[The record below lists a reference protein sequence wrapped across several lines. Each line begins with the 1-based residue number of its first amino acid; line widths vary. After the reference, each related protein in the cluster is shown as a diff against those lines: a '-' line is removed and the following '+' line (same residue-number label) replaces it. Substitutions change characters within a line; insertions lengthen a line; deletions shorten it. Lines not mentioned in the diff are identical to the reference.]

1 MSHAALSGGV
11 FGARSLVTGSQ
22 NNSREAAVAYARSN
36 AAVTT
41 PAPMA
46 GACTRCGATVA
57 SGTAACPRCGSA
69 VTGSHPGEQAERIR
83 LRIQESIGD
92 AYQLVELL
100 GRGGMGIVFRA
111 REVALDREVAVKV
124 LTLDPMLSPEAY
136 ARFEREAKLA
146 ARLDHPNVVPI
157 FAVGQRNTVAYYTMR
172 LVRGGTVEDLLAN
185 HRALDFQQA
194 LDVLREVARALDYA
208 HGQGVVHRDI
218 KPANILIGDS
228 GHVMVSDF
236 GIARSLGVGDSAAG
250 SGTVIGSPGY
260 MSPEQWR
267 GEEIDARAD
276 QYALGVV
283 AFEMLTGHRPF
294 ETVRVQDLMK
304 LHLSAE
310 VPNASSIKPAL
321 PPFVDLSIRR
331 AMSKVRGERFT
342 SAAAFVDS
350 LAGKRPVS
358 GLTRTSIRMAARAEE
373 PPQPVADS
381 GSGRMMLYIVVA
393 FVILAAVVI
402 AGTIVIER
410 RMELT
415 KPQPIVAPAPSTV
428 AAAPDSVSVPDTV
441 FEANRTAAPAAA
453 AATAPAVEREP
464 VSADRTLF
472 PARNRIPAPDAPGF
486 VRVLARGGTA
496 RVRID
501 GRMYGFAPLIIRV
514 GPGAHVISLESSG
527 DAFLPAQISVSV
539 VSNDTVAA
547 TFSAR
552 VSAADVQARDANRQP
567 LAAPPMPAMTPVG
580 AAPDHETEGSGAG
593 AAPPPPAP
601 SDPTPP

>member
-1 MSHAALSGGV
+1 M
-11 FGARSLVTGSQ
+11 
-22 NNSREAAVAYARSN
+22 
-36 AAVTT
+36 
-41 PAPMA
+41 
-46 GACTRCGATVA
+46 A
-57 SGTAACPRCGSA
+57 SGSSACPRCGSA
-69 VTGSHPGEQAERIR
+69 ITGSQPAEQAERIR

-92 AYQLVELL
+92 AYRLVELL

-111 REVALDREVAVKV
+111 REVALDREVALKV

-136 ARFEREAKLA
+136 TRFEREAKLA

-172 LVRGGTVEDLLAN
+172 LVRGGTVEDLLAS
-185 HRALDFQQA
+185 HRALDFQHA
-194 LDVLREVARALDYA
+194 LEILREVARALDYA

-236 GIARSLGVGDSAAG
+236 GIARGLGLGDSALG
-250 SGTVIGSPGY
+250 SGAVIGSPGY

-267 GEEIDARAD
+267 GDEIDARAD

-304 LHLSAE
+304 LHLSAD

-350 LAGKRPVS
+350 LAGRRPVS
-358 GLTRTSIRMAARAEE
+358 GLTRTSVRMAARAE
-373 PPQPVADS
+373 QPVAES
-381 GSGRMMLYIVVA
+381 GSGRMMLYVVVA
-393 FVILAAVVI
+393 FTIFAAIVI
-402 AGTIVIER
+402 AGTIMIER
-410 RMELT
+410 HMELRR
-415 KPQPIVAPAPSTV
+415 PQPIATPAPSTV
-428 AAAPDSVSVPDTV
+428 AAAPDSSSTSDTASDV
-441 FEANRTAAPAAA
+441 NRSAAPGAAPAATRV
-453 AATAPAVEREP
+453 ATPLGVPAPAAEREP

-472 PARNRIPAPDAPGF
+472 PARNRIPAPDAPGY

-501 GRMYGFAPLIIRV
+501 GRMYGFSPLIIRV
-514 GPGAHVISLESSG
+514 GPGAHLVSLETSG

-539 VSNDTVAA
+539 LSNDTVAA
-547 TFSAR
+547 IFSAR
-552 VSAADVQARDANRQP
+552 LSAAEGQARDPGRQP
-567 LAAPPMPAMTPVG
+567 MAPPIPATTPVG
-580 AAPDHETEGSGAG
+580 AAPDHETDGSGAG
-593 AAPPPPAP
+593 APASPPPA
-601 SDPTPP
+601 SSSGEPTPP

>member
-1 MSHAALSGGV
+1 MAA
-11 FGARSLVTGSQ
+11 GS
-22 NNSREAAVAYARSN
+22 
-36 AAVTT
+36 
-41 PAPMA
+41 
-46 GACTRCGATVA
+46 
-57 SGTAACPRCGSA
+57 AACPRCGSA
-69 VTGSHPGEQAERIR
+69 ITGSQPAEQAERIR

-92 AYQLVELL
+92 AYRLVELM

-111 REVALDREVAVKV
+111 REVALDREVALKV

-185 HRALDFQQA
+185 HRALDFQHA
-194 LDVLREVARALDYA
+194 LEILREVARALDYA
-208 HGQGVVHRDI
+208 HGQNVVHRDI

-236 GIARSLGVGDSAAG
+236 GIARSLGLGDSALG
-250 SGTVIGSPGY
+250 SGAVIGSPGY

-358 GLTRTSIRMAARAEE
+358 GLTRTSVRMAARVEE
-373 PPQPVADS
+373 PVAADS
-381 GSGRMMLYIVVA
+381 SGRLMLYIVVA

-410 RMELT
+410 HMQLN
-415 KPQPIVAPAPSTV
+415 KPQPIVSPAPSTV
-428 AAAPDSVSVPDTV
+428 AAAPDSIPASDTA
-441 FEANRTAAPAAA
+441 FDANRAASPVPAAA
-453 AATAPAVEREP
+453 SGPVTRPAAGPVAAPVPEREP
-464 VSADRTLF
+464 VSSDRTLF
-472 PARNRIPAPDAPGF
+472 PARNRIPAPDAPGY
-486 VRVLARGGTA
+486 VRVLSRGGTA
-496 RVRID
+496 RVRVD
-501 GRMYGFAPLIIRV
+501 GRMYGFSPLIVRV
-514 GPGAHVISLESSG
+514 GPGAHVVSLESSG

-539 VSNDTVAA
+539 VSSDTVAA
-547 TFSAR
+547 IFSAR
-552 VSAADVQARDANRQP
+552 LSAGDGQTRDGNRQP
-567 LAAPPMPAMTPVG
+567 LAPAPVPATTPATTPATIPVG
-580 AAPDHETEGSGAG
+580 AAPDHAANGSGAST
-593 AAPPPPAP
+593 AAPPPP
-601 SDPTPP
+601 SSSSGEPTPP

>member
-11 FGARSLVTGSQ
+11 FGARSPVTGSQ

-57 SGTAACPRCGSA
+57 SGSAACPRCGSA
-69 VTGSHPGEQAERIR
+69 ITGSHPAEQAERIR

-92 AYQLVELL
+92 AYRLVELL

-111 REVALDREVAVKV
+111 REVALDREVALKV

-185 HRALDFQQA
+185 HRALDFQHA
-194 LDVLREVARALDYA
+194 LEILREVARALDYA

-228 GHVMVSDF
+228 GHIMVSDF
-236 GIARSLGVGDSAAG
+236 GIARGLGMGDTTLG
-250 SGTVIGSPGY
+250 SGAVIGSPGY
-260 MSPEQWR
+260 MAPEQWR

-304 LHLSAE
+304 LHLSAD
-310 VPNASSIKPAL
+310 VPNASSVKPVL

-358 GLTRTSIRMAARAEE
+358 GLTRTSVRMAARTEE
-373 PPQPVADS
+373 PVAES

-415 KPQPIVAPAPSTV
+415 KPQPIVSPAPSTV
-428 AAAPDSVSVPDTV
+428 AATPDSLSTTDTTFDV
-441 FEANRTAAPAAA
+441 NRPAAPAAA
-453 AATAPAVEREP
+453 AAPAVAREP

-472 PARNRIPAPDAPGF
+472 PARNRIPAPDAPGY

-496 RVRID
+496 RVRVD
-501 GRMYGFAPLIIRV
+501 GRMYGFSPLIVRV
-514 GPGAHVISLESSG
+514 GPGAHVVSLESSG

-547 TFSAR
+547 IFAAR
-552 VSAADVQARDANRQP
+552 VSPPDGQAHDTDRQP
-567 LAAPPMPAMTPVG
+567 LAAPPVSGTTPVG
-580 AAPDHETEGSGAG
+580 AAPDHQTDGSGAG
-593 AAPPPPAP
+593 APASPPP
-601 SDPTPP
+601 SSSGEPTPP